1 MDITQFRSIDSSK
14 RMSHVV
20 GYPSTDSHSVTLTRS
35 ETYLSPQTAT
45 RSDKDDAKSI
55 EPHSK
60 QYSSTKM
67 NTLTPA
73 IVDSVLTEVASYYQ
87 DDNVPVNEQTQE
99 VLEDRQVD
107 VEETEDI
114 VKYSKKPNAHFYSK
128 IKTKVVFQHG
138 NYQAFLKNLRMEEEL
153 GSGASCRVLK
163 VRNLLNDKVYAVK
176 QLAASNPVSMLL
188 FTQEIELL
196 QKLNHP
202 NIVTY
207 FDCFIDAKSYYI
219 GTEFCSGG
227 TLLDK
232 IISEGTLLDSR
243 ASVYAKDVLSA
254 VEHMHSKQIVH
265 RDLKA
270 SNIVLSHDGDDAVVK
285 IIDFGDSEIVHDDK
299 VYTDFVGT
307 VHYMPPEIVRARTG
321 RDLKKSDLWSI
332 GIITYLMVCGRRPF
346 GGKTEMEL
354 FKNIVSKPRKL
365 PYPKSL
371 FVSQACRNFIAR
383 LICHDIEHR
392 LSASEALQHEW
403 VNNEQRRLSVPI
415 KSGGKPSI
423 RTSHPYKS
431 PLLSYNN
438 ADPELPELSKLTE
451 LSADETQGIPS
462 VVIQQGLQSLP
473 VLKDTFVVKD
483 SYVLKDTYSYLD
495 AVEETEVLNQ
505 NSTTTTIT
513 NGAHPVSTPTLSTY
527 AFGDHLHEI
536 HDEHDHEDPESS
548 LMFDHDFDL

>member
-1 MDITQFRSIDSSK
+1 MGQSLSK
-14 RMSHVV
+14 QTDPRLRMTHVV
-20 GYPSTDSHSVTLTRS
+20 GYPSTGNSSTFTRS
-35 ETYLSPQTAT
+35 ETNVTPYT
-45 RSDKDDAKSI
+45 RSDKDDSKSI
-55 EPHSK
+55 DQSIK
-60 QYSSTKM
+60 QYSSAQM
-67 NTLTPA
+67 DAL
-73 IVDSVLTEVASYYQ
+73 VDSALSEVATYY
-87 DDNVPVNEQTQE
+87 DDIEIPINEQTQE
-99 VLEDRQVD
+99 QITERAVD

-114 VKYSKKPNAHFYSK
+114 VKYSKKPNANFYSK
-128 IKTKVVFQHG
+128 IKSKVVFQHG
-138 NYQAFLKNLRMEEEL
+138 NYQAFLKNLRMEQEL

-176 QLAASNPVSMLL
+176 ELAAANPVSMLL

-227 TLLDK
+227 TLLEK
-232 IISEGTLLDSR
+232 IIKEGTLLDGR
-243 ASVYAKDVLSA
+243 ASVYARDVLSA

-270 SNIVLSHDGDDAVVK
+270 SNIVLSHPGDDAVVK
-285 IIDFGDSEIVHDDK
+285 IIDFGDSEIVHDDH

-392 LSASEALQHEW
+392 MSASEALQHEW
-403 VNNEQRRLSVPI
+403 VSARRRISTVI

-423 RTSHPYKS
+423 RTSHQYKS
-431 PLLSYNN
+431 PLFSSVLE
-438 ADPELPELSKLTE
+438 PEWPNDSQLTQSIAEFSE
-451 LSADETQGIPS
+451 LSASEIHPIPD
-462 VVIQQGLQSLP
+462 VIQQALPTLGLNTKNNYL
-473 VLKDTFVVKD
+473 
-483 SYVLKDTYSYLD
+483 YLD
-495 AVEETEVLNQ
+495 EVEETEVVKQ
-505 NSTTTTIT
+505 SAT
-513 NGAHPVSTPTLSTY
+513 PSVSFPMLKPQPSD
-527 AFGDHLHEI
+527 DHD
-536 HDEHDHEDPESS
+536 DEPDIESSMMESS
-548 LMFDHDFDL
+548 LIMFDHDIDL